1 MNWTVEY
8 LPEAGGG
15 EWAGGVVG
23 RRPRGRGTAV
33 LILRRKWLHCMGGA
47 IGRLLDSR
55 TGEVREGLLRSLRG
69 RQ

>member
-1 MNWTVEY
+1 MGWWCSG
-8 LPEAGGG
+8 PPSPGWGDGGFDFAQ
-15 EWAGGVVG
+15 EVVTLYG
-23 RRPRGRGTAV
+23 Q
-33 LILRRKWLHCMGGA
+33 GA